1 MFLAAACATARRFN
15 PIRSVSAFTATPGF
29 GSTLKRDAFST
40 SIIES
45 NNSYD
50 KTRKILFRM
59 SSSNTETSEEHK
71 TDIEDQIKAKGDEI
85 RAMKE
90 SGADKKTVA
99 PFVEELLAL
108 KAKLEPPADKKEK
121 KKPTVTNKEKKFI
134 APTSSTADL
143 LPMINTDSDGKILKR
158 VKTVDASPTD
168 EDISIKG
175 WVRTVRKQ
183 KTLAFVEVNDG
194 SSLSGIQCVLPFDD
208 LDEDS
213 KSGRFFVAVSIFT
226 RYFCYLPCSC

>member
-1 MFLAAACATARRFN
+1 
-15 PIRSVSAFTATPGF
+15 
-29 GSTLKRDAFST
+29 
-40 SIIES
+40 
-45 NNSYD
+45 
-50 KTRKILFRM
+50 M
-59 SSSNTETSEEHK
+59 SSSDTE
-71 TDIEDQIKAKGDEI
+71 TDIEGQIKAKGDEI

-90 SGADKKTVA
+90 SGADKKSVAPFVEELLALKAKLEVAEIEDQIQAKGDEIRAMKESGADKNTVA

-108 KAKLEPPADKKEK
+108 KAKLEPPSDKKEK
-121 KKPTVTNKEKKFI
+121 KRPVVANKDKKFT

-158 VKTVDASPTD
+158 VKTANASPTD
-168 EDISIKG
+168 GDISIKG

-208 LDEDS
+208 LDKDS
-213 KSGRFFVAVSIFT
+213 KSGRFFVGFSMLKIFVKV
-226 RYFCYLPCSC
+226 